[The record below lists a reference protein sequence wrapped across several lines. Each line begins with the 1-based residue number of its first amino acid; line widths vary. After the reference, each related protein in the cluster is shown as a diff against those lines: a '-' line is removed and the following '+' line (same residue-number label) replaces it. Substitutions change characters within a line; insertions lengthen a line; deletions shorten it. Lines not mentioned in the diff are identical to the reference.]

1 MYPIIT
7 IDGPSG
13 AGKGTL
19 AYRLAQ
25 TFDFALLDSGVLYR
39 IVGLMAYKAGLLDGV
54 LSPTQDGALSAAQ
67 NDDGLAQAL
76 AQLIISLD
84 IAFVAKND
92 QSVVIINGE
101 PLSDN
106 IRTETVGGYAS
117 VVAKFAQVRSA
128 LLALQQDF
136 AKRRGV
142 VADGR
147 DMGTVVFP
155 QATAKLFLLASP
167 TARAN
172 RRVAQLQKMGQAANF
187 ETILAEIQRRD
198 NQDENR
204 PIAPSK
210 PASDALIIDSS
221 NLTADEVYKMA
232 LAYIRPRLAAF
243 AS

>member
-19 AYRLAQ
+19 AHRLAQ

-39 IVGLMAYKAGLLDGV
+39 IVGLMAYQAGLIDETT
-54 LSPTQDGALSAAQ
+54 TQS
-67 NDDGLAQAL
+67 DDKLAEVL
-76 AQLIISLD
+76 AQLITSLD
-84 IAFVAKND
+84 IAFIAKNN
-92 QSVVIINGE
+92 QTVVMVNGE
-101 PLSDN
+101 PLSHN

-117 VVAKFAQVRSA
+117 VVAQFAQVRSA

-136 AKRRGV
+136 AKRSGV

-167 TARAN
+167 IARAN
-172 RRVAQLQKMGQAANF
+172 RRVAQLQRMGQVANV

-204 PIAPSK
+204 AIAPSK

-221 NLTADEVYKMA
+221 ALTADEVYEMA
-232 LAYIRPRLAAF
+232 LGYIRPRLAAF
-243 AS
+243 AG